1 MITAGTARAL
11 SDSALSDRYAVAH
24 KEIVAAYRAGSE
36 PDAELAAD
44 FEVISEEQVRR
55 FIERQER
62 AREYRA
68 ARGNFGP
75 RH

>member
-11 SDSALSDRYAVAH
+11 SFTALSDRYAVAH

-36 PDAELAAD
+36 PAAELAAD
-44 FEVISEEQVRR
+44 YEAISEALIRR
-55 FIERQER
+55 LIERQER